1 MKISVISGKG
11 GTGKTTVS
19 VNMALSLDNAV
30 IVDCDVEEPDCSI
43 FLKPEIEKIYDVP
56 VMVPAVDETKCDY
69 CGKCAEVCTYKAINV
84 FKSAKSG
91 NILFLDHLCHNC
103 KACGYFCPK
112 NAIKFIEKKIG
123 VIEEGRSG
131 KLKYFGGKIEIG
143 EIKTP
148 FLINELKNRVKD
160 YDTIIFDG
168 PPGASCSVMATVR
181 GSDYCVLVTEPTRFG
196 LNDLEIAFEA
206 VKKLSVPAG
215 VVVNRWR
222 ENLDFEK
229 KLKKMGL
236 GIIGKIPYDRKIAEN
251 YSKGNTIVN
260 MEEYKNIFKEIF
272 EKILIY
278 AGKRK

>member
-1 MKISVISGKG
+1 MKISVVSGKG

-19 VNMALSLDNAV
+19 VNIALLLENAV
-30 IVDCDVEEPDCSI
+30 IVDCDVEEPNCSI
-43 FLKPEIEKIYDVP
+43 FLKPKIEKTYDVS
-56 VMVPAVDETKCDY
+56 VMVPSVDKTKCDY
-69 CGKCAEVCTYKAINV
+69 CGKCAEVCAYRAINV
-84 FKSAKSG
+84 FKSAKGG

-123 VIEEGRSG
+123 VIEEGWSG

-148 FLINELKNRVKD
+148 FLINELKSRVEG

-196 LNDLEIAFEA
+196 LNDLEIAFE
-206 VKKLSVPAG
+206 VVRKFGIPSG
-215 VVVNRWR
+215 VVINRWR
-222 ENLDFEK
+222 ENFDFEK
-229 KLKKMGL
+229 RLKGMGL
-236 GIIGKIPYDRKIAEN
+236 EIIGKIPYDREIAEN

-260 MEEYKNIFKEIF
+260 IEKYKNIFREIF
-272 EKILIY
+272 EKIQVY
-278 AGKRK
+278 TGKVK